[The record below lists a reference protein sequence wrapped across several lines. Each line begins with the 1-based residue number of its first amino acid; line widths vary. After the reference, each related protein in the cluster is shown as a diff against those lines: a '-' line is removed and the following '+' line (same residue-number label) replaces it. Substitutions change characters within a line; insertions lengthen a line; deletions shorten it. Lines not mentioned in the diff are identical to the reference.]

1 MNNLFNLMIFYF
13 QESINNLNNLIKEKC
28 LKKNKYK
35 LISIEKADLF
45 LIWHLAIHQNPLF
58 IKKQESRFHT
68 KENTRTNTHYFSG
81 LNNIII
87 MLIMIQH

>member
-45 LIWHLAIHQNPLF
+45 LIWHLAIH
-58 IKKQESRFHT
+58 
-68 KENTRTNTHYFSG
+68 
-81 LNNIII
+81 
-87 MLIMIQH
+87 